1 MFYTAA
7 DPLKTRPTEPSET
20 MEGLERPDHM
30 PPRGPNWARRFAWRM
45 LRRGGWDIRGK
56 YPDAP
61 KFLIIGAPHSSN
73 FDWYWGMYVQW
84 ALGVRFSYMIKA
96 MFFWPPLSWLLRYMG
111 GLPVDRDKPGGLIG
125 AAIEAYNAHDKF
137 VMLITPEGRTKP
149 VQHLKRGFYEIAK
162 GADVPVL
169 VVSFRYDE
177 RVMSL
182 DGYLDLSGTYKDV
195 QERLLAHYGTI
206 KGRHRGYLD
215 NLENWAVSPL
225 PKDTTV
231 FK

>member
-1 MFYTAA
+1 M
-7 DPLKTRPTEPSET
+7 R
-20 MEGLERPDHM
+20 GLERPSFM
-30 PPRGPNWARRFAWRM
+30 PPRGPGWARRFAWFM

-56 YPDAP
+56 YPDAG

-96 MFFWPPLSWLLRYMG
+96 TFFYPPISWMLRFMG
-111 GLPVDRDKPGGLIG
+111 GIPVDRSRPGGLIG
-125 AAIEAYNAHDKF
+125 GAVEAFETRERF

-149 VQHLKRGFYEIAK
+149 VRAVKRGFYEIAK

-177 RVMSL
+177 KVISL
-182 DGYLDLSGTYKDV
+182 DGYLDLSGGFEAV
-195 QERLLAHYGTI
+195 EARLKAHYGTI

-215 NLENWAVSPL
+215 DLENWAVSPL
-225 PKDTTV
+225 SKGT
-231 FK
+231 KAQQKAKK